1 MRPLVGLAILAAS
14 GVAAACLFVGVGAA
28 TACASPM
35 APVACLG
42 DSAAS
47 IHDLF
52 GLLIAASA
60 TVGVLLVLSILCQTR
75 RHWRL
80 AELLDHTARWAWLAD
95 HQVGLVPGL
104 TAPCVAGLA
113 RPRIFCPADL
123 AERLSER
130 ELRAVVLHERHHQLA
145 HAPARLIILAALAPA
160 LERLEVGQRW
170 VERRRAA
177 IEIAADDHALGAGA
191 GRPEL
196 ARALLKLS
204 PVGLDAGLPGF
215 ASVSE
220 LRLRHLVGAPTP
232 ASSRRLGA
240 LAILAMTAGAFVG
253 CLAWTL
259 IA

>member
-1 MRPLVGLAILAAS
+1 M
-14 GVAAACLFVGVGAA
+14 
-28 TACASPM
+28 
-35 APVACLG
+35 
-42 DSAAS
+42 
-47 IHDLF
+47 
-52 GLLIAASA
+52 
-60 TVGVLLVLSILCQTR
+60 
-75 RHWRL
+75 
-80 AELLDHTARWAWLAD
+80 
-95 HQVGLVPGL
+95 
-104 TAPCVAGLA
+104 AGLA